1 MKRSGKSKAQLERIG
16 NRQWQEPRILRP
28 FMLKV
33 LINYLVIL
41 GICVKFVIYY
51 FKQQSQ
57 NLIMQCYVIST
68 TDTIVGNF
76 LNLMRKM
83 LQLDLLLSNVSI
95 ESFLSIFWSQS
106 HWNGGML
113 ALEVP
118 WIIKEL
124 GSTTCSL
131 YVACTLCGILKI
143 YPRILLYSSDQ
154 EEGSIFLPLEKW
166 ARFLDGFQHQRR
178 KYSFFVCLNTHSR
191 RF

>member
-51 FKQQSQ
+51 FKEQSQ

-95 ESFLSIFWSQS
+95 ESFLSIF
-106 HWNGGML
+106 
-113 ALEVP
+113 
-118 WIIKEL
+118 
-124 GSTTCSL
+124 
-131 YVACTLCGILKI
+131 
-143 YPRILLYSSDQ
+143 
-154 EEGSIFLPLEKW
+154 
-166 ARFLDGFQHQRR
+166 
-178 KYSFFVCLNTHSR
+178 
-191 RF
+191 